1 MISVIIPT
9 YNRDGVISRAIN
21 SVLKQTY
28 QNFEVIIVDDNS
40 PVTDNTACIISQY
53 NDDRLFYIKH
63 DKNKGGGGA
72 RNTGILAANG
82 EYIAFL
88 DSDDEWLPEKLQ
100 LQINL
105 MRQVK
110 DLHPKPVIYTQLY
123 QKGKGFEWIKPKQK
137 IKDGQR
143 IGDYIF
149 CESGYI
155 QTSTIFLSTCLAKN
169 TLFPEIKRHQD
180 YEFCLSLEEK
190 DAVFFM
196 IEQPLVIFHQDQ
208 DCKSRTS
215 SNIDWEYSVAWGRRN
230 RYLLGEQPY
239 NMFMIK
245 NVIPKLVAASN
256 YGQVFKFYKELTN
269 HKYFIQVFLKS
280 VVRKMLPA
288 SLVAYSRRFRV

>member
-155 QTSTIFLSTCLAKN
+155 QTSTIFSIN
-169 TLFPEIKRHQD
+169 LFSKKH
-180 YEFCLSLEEK
+180 FVS
-190 DAVFFM
+190 
-196 IEQPLVIFHQDQ
+196 
-208 DCKSRTS
+208 
-215 SNIDWEYSVAWGRRN
+215 
-230 RYLLGEQPY
+230 
-239 NMFMIK
+239 
-245 NVIPKLVAASN
+245 
-256 YGQVFKFYKELTN
+256 
-269 HKYFIQVFLKS
+269 
-280 VVRKMLPA
+280 
-288 SLVAYSRRFRV
+288 